1 MAGASVIDFTDEDRG
16 IWTETFT
23 GERFYP
29 FDPHPS
35 QVHLLDIAH
44 HLAFQC
50 RFAGA
55 CDPWYSVAEHSIRV
69 MWRVRER
76 LIAAGLSS
84 GEGADKFEAI
94 ALWAALFHD
103 AAEAYMGDV
112 IRPIKRASFLR
123 PIVKQVE
130 ARIDEAIR
138 VRFGMPETPEEIR
151 ELVKL
156 ADNES
161 LATERR
167 DLMVRGSRNMWAWLP
182 TPLPGRIKSARP
194 EEIEVRFIDDA
205 VNLAGV
211 LGFDPLEGK

>member
-1 MAGASVIDFTDEDRG
+1 MDTMIDFTDEDRG
-16 IWTETFT
+16 IWIETFT

-29 FDPHPS
+29 FAPHPS
-35 QVHLLDIAH
+35 RIHLLDIAH

-84 GEGADKFEAI
+84 GEGADRFEAV

-112 IRPIKRASFLR
+112 IRPVKACSLLR
-123 PIVKQVE
+123 PVLKQME
-130 ARIDEAIR
+130 AGIDEAIR
-138 VRFGMPETPEEIR
+138 VRFGLPEVPAEIH

-156 ADNES
+156 ADNEL

-167 DLMVRGSRNMWAWLP
+167 DLMVRGSRNVWEWLP
-182 TPLPGRIKSARP
+182 PPLPGRIEPWRP
-194 EEIEVRFIDDA
+194 EAIEVQFIDNA
-205 VNLAGV
+205 VNLASV
-211 LGFDPLEGK
+211 LGFNPLEDA